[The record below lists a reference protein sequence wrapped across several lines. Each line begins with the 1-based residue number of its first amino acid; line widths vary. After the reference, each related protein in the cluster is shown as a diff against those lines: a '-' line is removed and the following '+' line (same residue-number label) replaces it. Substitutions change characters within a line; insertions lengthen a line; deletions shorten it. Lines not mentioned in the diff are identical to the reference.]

1 MGEKYKW
8 KQIIYEPL
16 LADGPFDNKYKNM
29 ISNASLPTNVHKP
42 PRRPKQIFFI
52 MRCHIKNN
60 FQI

>member
-29 ISNASLPTNVHKP
+29 ISNASFRQMYTNRHEGP
-42 PRRPKQIFFI
+42 SRFFYHE
-52 MRCHIKNN
+52 MPH
-60 FQI
+60 